1 MPFPQYPF
9 NLTQTRNQPFYR
21 ENGEFV
27 ADIPMMCQRNVF
39 PFATIRELD
48 ATVLELPYGEQDR
61 LSMLLIYPRRN
72 TTLVNVF
79 NNLRSFDIE
88 RIHHELH
95 RYDNTNDY
103 EETEVELYLPK
114 FSIDS
119 DLELRTV
126 LEHLGI
132 TDIFDPVKAKLTRM
146 SNQEI
151 YVSRVFHKAII
162 QVDEVGTVAA
172 AITGGALSFKQSPVE
187 FVFNRPFG
195 FVITDRITHTLLF
208 AGQIRHPLV

>member
-1 MPFPQYPF
+1 M
-9 NLTQTRNQPFYR
+9 TQTRDQPFYR
-21 ENGEFV
+21 ENGEYLAHV
-27 ADIPMMCQRNVF
+27 PMMAQRNAF
-39 PFATIRELD
+39 PFATIGGLD
-48 ATVLELPYGEQDR
+48 ATILELPYGEQNR
-61 LSMLLIYPRRN
+61 LSMLLIYPRPN
-72 TTLVNVF
+72 TTLTAVF
-79 NNLRSFDIE
+79 HKLHSFDIE

-95 RYDNTNDY
+95 RFDNTDDF

-132 TDIFDPVKAKLTRM
+132 TDIFDPVKAKLKRM
-146 SNQEI
+146 SGQEI

-162 QVDEVGTVAA
+162 QVDEAGTVAA
-172 AITGGALSFKQSPVE
+172 AIAGGTLSFKQSPVE

-195 FVITDRITHTLLF
+195 FIITDRITHTLLF
-208 AGQIRHPLV
+208 AGQVRHPLI

>member
-1 MPFPQYPF
+1 MIS
-9 NLTQTRNQPFYR
+9 
-21 ENGEFV
+21 
-27 ADIPMMCQRNVF
+27 A
-39 PFATIRELD
+39 LD
-48 ATVLELPYGEQDR
+48 ATILELPYGEQNR
-61 LSMLLIYPRRN
+61 LSMQLIYPRPN
-72 TTLVNVF
+72 TTLTAVF
-79 NNLRSFDIE
+79 HKLRSFDIE

-95 RYDNTNDY
+95 RFDNTDDY
-103 EETEVELYLPK
+103 EETEVELHLPK

-132 TDIFDPVKAKLTRM
+132 VDIFDPVKAKLTRM
-146 SNQEI
+146 SSQNEI

-172 AITGGALSFKQSPVE
+172 AITGGTLSFKQSPVE

-195 FVITDRITHTLLF
+195 FIITDLTTHTLLF
-208 AGQIRHPLV
+208 AGQIRHPLA

>member
-1 MPFPQYPF
+1 M
-9 NLTQTRNQPFYR
+9 TQTRDQPFYR
-21 ENGEFV
+21 ENGEFLANV
-27 ADIPMMCQRNVF
+27 PMMCQRNTF
-39 PFATIRELD
+39 PFAMIGGLD

-61 LSMLLIYPRRN
+61 LSMLLIYPRPN
-72 TTLVNVF
+72 TTLANVF

-88 RIHHELH
+88 SIHHELH
-95 RYDNTNDY
+95 RYDNTGDY

-132 TDIFDPVKAKLTRM
+132 RDIFDPVKAKLTRM
-146 SNQEI
+146 SSQEI

-162 QVDEVGTVAA
+162 QVDEAGTVAA
-172 AITGGALSFKQSPVE
+172 AIAGGTLSFKQSPVE

-195 FVITDRITHTLLF
+195 FIITDRITHTLLF
-208 AGQIRHPLV
+208 AGQIRHPLI

>member
-1 MPFPQYPF
+1 M
-9 NLTQTRNQPFYR
+9 TQTRDQPFYR
-21 ENGEFV
+21 ENGEYLAHV
-27 ADIPMMCQRNVF
+27 KMMTQRNTF
-39 PFATIRELD
+39 PFATISALD
-48 ATVLELPYGEQDR
+48 ATILELPYGEQDR
-61 LSMLLIYPRRN
+61 LSMLLIYPRPN
-72 TTLVNVF
+72 TTLTAVF
-79 NNLRSFDIE
+79 NNLHSFDIA

-95 RYDNTNDY
+95 RYDNTEDF
-103 EETEVELYLPK
+103 EETEVELFIPK

-132 TDIFDPVKAKLTRM
+132 VDIFDPVKAKLTRM

-162 QVDEVGTVAA
+162 QVDEAGTVAA
-172 AITGGALSFKQSPVE
+172 AIAGGTLSFKQSPVE

-195 FVITDRITHTLLF
+195 FLISDRITHTFLF
-208 AGQIRHPLV
+208 AGQVRNPLI

>member
-1 MPFPQYPF
+1 
-9 NLTQTRNQPFYR
+9 
-21 ENGEFV
+21 
-27 ADIPMMCQRNVF
+27 
-39 PFATIRELD
+39 
-48 ATVLELPYGEQDR
+48 
-61 LSMLLIYPRRN
+61 MLLIYPRAN
-72 TTLVNVF
+72 TTLTSVF
-79 NNLRSFDIE
+79 NKLRSFDIE
-88 RIHHELH
+88 RIHNELH
-95 RYDNTNDY
+95 RYDNTPDY

-126 LEHLGI
+126 LEYLGI
-132 TDIFDPVKAKLTRM
+132 VDIFDPAKANLKRM

-162 QVDEVGTVAA
+162 QVDEAGTVAA
-172 AITGGALSFKQSPVE
+172 AITGGTLSFKQSPVE

-195 FVITDRITHTLLF
+195 FIITDRITHTLLF